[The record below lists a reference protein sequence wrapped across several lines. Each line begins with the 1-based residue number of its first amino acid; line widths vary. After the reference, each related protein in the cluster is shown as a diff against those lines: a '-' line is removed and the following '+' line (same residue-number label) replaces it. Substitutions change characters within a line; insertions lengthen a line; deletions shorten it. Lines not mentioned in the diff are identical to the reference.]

1 MDKLTLGFLAD
12 VLYLKEI
19 ICYEEFEAIQNVKT
33 AEQLGDVFENMIGG
47 VYNVYKRGES
57 KPK

>member
-12 VLYLKEI
+12 LLYCKEV
-19 ICYEEFEAIQNVKT
+19 ICYEEFEALQAART
-33 AEQLGDVFENMIGG
+33 PMDLDVITEKMLRGEF
-47 VYNVYKRGES
+47 NVYKRGES